1 MATYSDYTAITL
13 DKAGVARRQLRE
25 AIILFLEKRDIVSVH
40 TLATAA
46 YQILYDTARK
56 QGLKDILYDSDII
69 KDEYRGQA
77 KRHINIAKNFFKHAN
92 KDHDKKIEFNSSM
105 TEWFLFS
112 AAHLVRQIYGD
123 MYPENYVFVWWFMV
137 NHPEFLKEGDCKES
151 VELYINTKYQKDEF
165 DRCLINIIKNY
176 DNISELREQMKDF
189 CGGWPIKYR

>member
-1 MATYSDYTAITL
+1 MAKYSDYTAITL

-25 AIILFLEKRDIVSVH
+25 AIILFLEKRNIVSVH

-46 YQILYDTARK
+46 YQILYDTAKK

-77 KRHINIAKNFFKHAN
+77 KRHINIAKNFFKHAD

-123 MYPENYVFVWWFMV
+123 MYLENYVFCWWYSV
-137 NHPEFLKEGDCKES
+137 NHPEFLKDGDHKES
-151 VELYINTKYQKDEF
+151 VERYLKTKYQKDEF
-165 DRCLINIIKNY
+165 DRYLLNILKSH
-176 DNISELREQMKDF
+176 DNISELREQMRDF
-189 CGGWPIKYR
+189 YDGWPIK

>member
-77 KRHINIAKNFFKHAN
+77 KRHINIAKNFFKHAD
-92 KDHDKKIEFNSSM
+92 KDRDKKIEFNSSI

-123 MYPENYVFVWWFMV
+123 MYPENYVFVWWYAV
-137 NHPEFLKEGDCKES
+137 NHPEFLKEGNYKKS
-151 VELYINTKYQKDEF
+151 VERYIKTKYQKDEF

-189 CGGWPIKYR
+189 CGGWPIK